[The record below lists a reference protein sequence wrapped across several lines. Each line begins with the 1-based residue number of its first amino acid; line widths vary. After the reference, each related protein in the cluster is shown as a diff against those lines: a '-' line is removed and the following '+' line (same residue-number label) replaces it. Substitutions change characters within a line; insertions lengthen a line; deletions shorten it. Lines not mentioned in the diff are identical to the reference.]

1 MLRPRP
7 GSHGYGTA
15 AVEIIR
21 FAQIRSAADPTLRK
35 REIMPDARRQFV
47 LPAADPFVYAA
58 ASRIPDDPDRT
69 VTSAAAQPPAASSR
83 RTCGDGAWVTR
94 RRNMRPVGREPGEPK
109 AETLHRIV
117 EMTHRADDPSVSSGC
132 VVGPADA
139 DGAATLGHRV
149 GYHLDVFI
157 TSSDCARLA
166 IDDQDAG
173 VRMVLFGGS
182 DAADVAHQFL
192 MPRTRGSGPAIA
204 LPDSATRRSGRC
216 HGPAQAAVSRSPVSA
231 HRSSRPAPRTAWT

>member
-1 MLRPRP
+1 M
-7 GSHGYGTA
+7 
-15 AVEIIR
+15 EIIR
-21 FAQIRSAADPTLRK
+21 FAQIRSTADPTIRK
-35 REIMPDARRQFV
+35 RETMPDARRQFV

-58 ASRIPDDPDRT
+58 ALRIPDDPDRS

-117 EMTHRADDPSVSSGC
+117 EMTHWANDPSVGSGC
-132 VVGPADA
+132 VLAPADA
-139 DGAATLGHRV
+139 DDAATLGHSV
-149 GYHLDVFI
+149 EYHLDVFI
-157 TSSDCARLA
+157 TSSECARLA

-173 VRMVLFGGS
+173 VRMVLLGGS
-182 DAADVAHQFL
+182 DAADAARQFL
-192 MPRTRGSGPAIA
+192 VPGTRGSGPATA

-216 HGPAQAAVSRSPVSA
+216 PSPAQAAVSRSHVSA
-231 HRSSRPAPRTAWT
+231 HRSSRPAPGTAWT